1 MNIFE
6 KLENIIEPVIK
17 NMGYELVRVKLSG
30 DKRKTLQIM
39 AERLDGKPMGIEDC
53 SDISKQI
60 SAVLDVEDP
69 ISEKYNLEVSSPGL
83 DRPLTKLKDFIKFK
97 GFIVKM
103 QTLSLVENRKKFN
116 GVIKDIIKD
125 EEILLDVEG
134 KEFLIPFNVIDNAK
148 LVITDDMLKQ
158 LCSSNK

>member
-39 AERLDGKPMGIEDC
+39 VERLDEKPMGIEDC
-53 SDISKQI
+53 SDISRQI

-69 ISEKYNLEVSSPGL
+69 ISERYNLEVSSPGL
-83 DRPLTKLKDFIKFK
+83 DRPLTKLKDFIRFK

-103 QTLSLVENRKKFN
+103 QTLSLIENRKKFT
-116 GVIKDIIKD
+116 GVIKDVIKD
-125 EEILLDVEG
+125 EEILLEVEG

>member
-69 ISEKYNLEVSSPGL
+69 ISERYNLEVSSPGL

-103 QTLSLVENRKKFN
+103 QTLNLVENRKKFT
-116 GVIKDIIKD
+116 GIIKDIIKD

>member
-39 AERLDGKPMGIEDC
+39 AERLDEKPMGIEDC
-53 SDISKQI
+53 SDISRQI

-69 ISEKYNLEVSSPGL
+69 INDKYNLEVSSPGL
-83 DRPLTKLKDFIKFK
+83 DRPLTKLKDFIRFK

-103 QTLSLVENRKKFN
+103 QTLNLIENRKKFT

-134 KEFLIPFNVIDNAK
+134 KEFLIPFNVIDSAK